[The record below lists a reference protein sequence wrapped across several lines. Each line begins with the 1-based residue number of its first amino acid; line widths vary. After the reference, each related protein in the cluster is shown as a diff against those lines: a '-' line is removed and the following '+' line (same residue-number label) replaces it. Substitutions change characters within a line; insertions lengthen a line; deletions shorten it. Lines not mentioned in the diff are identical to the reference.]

1 MTRMARAPLRILL
14 LTTSLLRGGAETQV
28 YLLARAFK
36 ARGHAVH
43 VVSMLEPE
51 GYGNELADAEIELSS
66 LRLDRGA
73 VDPRGI
79 GRLARVVRR
88 WRPDVVH
95 SHMVHANL
103 LARVAR
109 PFGWS
114 PVQVSTAHNI
124 TEGARWRELAYRVTD
139 PLCTL
144 TTNVCEAGA
153 RRYVAIG
160 AAPASKMRPMPNGIV
175 MESFDRPPDVRTRL
189 RDQLG
194 LGDRFTWLAV
204 GRLERQ
210 KDYPTML
217 RAVAAARAEGSDA
230 VVLVV
235 GEGTLFD
242 AIVAERDEMGFDDA
256 VVRFLGSRA
265 DVPDLMAAADA
276 YLMSSEWEGLPLVLL
291 EASAAG
297 LPIVATRVG
306 GNDEIVADGQTGYLV
321 PSQDPGALADAMT
334 RLERLAPDERRAM
347 GAASVRGVTSRYEIE
362 HVADRWIELYLELL
376 GDGRRG

>member
-1 MTRMARAPLRILL
+1 
-14 LTTSLLRGGAETQV
+14 
-28 YLLARAFK
+28 
-36 ARGHAVH
+36 
-43 VVSMLEPE
+43 
-51 GYGNELADAEIELSS
+51 
-66 LRLDRGA
+66 
-73 VDPRGI
+73 
-79 GRLARVVRR
+79 
-88 WRPDVVH
+88 
-95 SHMVHANL
+95 
-103 LARVAR
+103 
-109 PFGWS
+109 
-114 PVQVSTAHNI
+114 
-124 TEGARWRELAYRVTD
+124 
-139 PLCTL
+139 
-144 TTNVCEAGA
+144 
-153 RRYVAIG
+153 
-160 AAPASKMRPMPNGIV
+160 
-175 MESFDRPPDVRTRL
+175 
-189 RDQLG
+189 
-194 LGDRFTWLAV
+194 
-204 GRLERQ
+204 
-210 KDYPTML
+210 ML